1 MGLLNKLKN
10 MVTGSNTESETIQQ
24 AVQKE
29 VVQQEPVSLKEAVVE
44 ERSTTVSDVNYED
57 NNRVGPIIRGGEV
70 AEAAVEAAE
79 IDNEGKEIFI
89 EDRKAY
95 VRIATDQEFILK
107 RETMEEM
114 LGRPFEMRELEI
126 NLSSFAGIIDMG
138 QDQARFYLSKTV

>member
-1 MGLLNKLKN
+1 MGLLDKLKD
-10 MVTGSNTESETIQQ
+10 MVSGSNTEAET
-24 AVQKE
+24 
-29 VVQQEPVSLKEAVVE
+29 VQQEPIQQEASSLNEAVVE
-44 ERSTTVSDVNYED
+44 QRSTTVSEINHED

-79 IDNEGKEIFI
+79 IDNEGRELFI

-95 VRIATDQEFILK
+95 VRIATDHEFILK

-138 QDQARFYLSKTV
+138 EEQARFYLNKTV